1 MGLIIVK
8 NYKPIRHLCPAFSP
22 LPGHCSAKHWSI
34 KFSWERSIVI
44 CQIEKLTLR
53 GTQTCC
59 SMWDLSYLTRDQPP
73 PPSKKWNKKF
83 KSYSWISHWKS
94 ALPSRGQWVS
104 LNLGLCFLC
113 QMRGLDL
120 TSSEQ
125 NSQILF
131 SASLPSTPIF
141 QGSRW
146 KENSKMDQ
154 ESLSQ
159 LKGWKT
165 VDVGV
170 LPSRSRCHKPESAP
184 KWLQHSA

>member
-1 MGLIIVK
+1 MPFESFTRSQITLIIGKREYYCVTSITQEKLETLLFKEARAAYATKIVSLMGLIIVK
-8 NYKPIRHLCPAFSP
+8 NYNPIRHLCPPFSP

-83 KSYSWISHWKS
+83 ESYSWISHWKS

-113 QMRGLDL
+113 
-120 TSSEQ
+120 
-125 NSQILF
+125 
-131 SASLPSTPIF
+131 
-141 QGSRW
+141 
-146 KENSKMDQ
+146 
-154 ESLSQ
+154 
-159 LKGWKT
+159 
-165 VDVGV
+165 
-170 LPSRSRCHKPESAP
+170 
-184 KWLQHSA
+184 